1 MNKIISWIKENKLF
15 STVIIGVTIELISTG
30 MLSAIH
36 KVDFIKSTKM
46 LWNAIYNFIS
56 IILNFK
62 IPVWFIITT
71 LFILYLIL
79 LLIIKI
85 NETKISNNSWY
96 ESYIMDSY
104 KGVLYNW
111 YYYKN
116 YEGKLDLKGFRP
128 ICKYCKGDLTM
139 TEKYGNSH
147 YMTPKLYC
155 PNCDKV
161 LETPSE
167 EEIMQAEL
175 FVRNNLKKRLEEKNR
190 ANINK

>member
-15 STVIIGVTIELISTG
+15 STIIIGVTIELISTG

-36 KVDFIKSTKM
+36 KVDFIKSTKL

-62 IPVWFIITT
+62 IPVWFIIAT

-85 NETKISNNSWY
+85 NKTKSSNNSWY
-96 ESYIMDSY
+96 ESYIMDNY
-104 KGVLYNW
+104 RGVLYNW

-116 YEGKLDLKGFRP
+116 FEGKLDLKGFRT
-128 ICKYCKGDLTM
+128 ICKY
-139 TEKYGNSH
+139 
-147 YMTPKLYC
+147 
-155 PNCDKV
+155 
-161 LETPSE
+161 
-167 EEIMQAEL
+167 
-175 FVRNNLKKRLEEKNR
+175 
-190 ANINK
+190 

>member
-1 MNKIISWIKENKLF
+1 MNRIINWIKENKLV

-30 MLSAIH
+30 MLSVIH

-56 IILNFK
+56 IIFNFK
-62 IPVWFIITT
+62 IPVWFIVAT

-79 LLIIKI
+79 LLVIKI
-85 NETKISNNSWY
+85 NETKSSNNSWY

-139 TEKYGNSH
+139 TERYGNSH

-155 PNCDKV
+155 PNCDQV

>member
-1 MNKIISWIKENKLF
+1 MNRIINWIKENKLF

-30 MLSAIH
+30 MLSVIH

-46 LWNAIYNFIS
+46 LWNTIYNFIS
-56 IILNFK
+56 IIFNFK
-62 IPVWFIITT
+62 IPVWFIVAT

-79 LLIIKI
+79 LLVIKI
-85 NETKISNNSWY
+85 NETKSSNNSWY
-96 ESYIMDSY
+96 ESYKMDSY

-111 YYYKN
+111 YYHKN

-147 YMTPKLYC
+147 YMIPKLYC

-167 EEIMQAEL
+167 EEMMQAEL
-175 FVRNNLKKRLEEKNR
+175 FVRNNLKKKLEEKN
-190 ANINK
+190 NTNK